1 MPETLRTWN
10 GHSQFTAAGLRL
22 QYGGNERSLAINTER
37 TGVIRPSALV
47 QAVSSSKCIPLSD
60 KECLAVQSNE
70 QTVYKISDRGEWE
83 AAVALGIYAGSKD
96 DIRDGFIH
104 LSTAG
109 QLAGTLARHYQ
120 GRDGLVLLG
129 FAADELGEALR
140 WEVSRDGELFPHL
153 YATLHVTPDVGPW
166 LIGLDSAGTH
176 VLPPPLR
183 ATAASA

>member
-1 MPETLRTWN
+1 MPGTLRTFY

-22 QYGGNERSLAINTER
+22 QYGGHERFLAIDTER
-37 TGVIRPSALV
+37 MGVIRPSAFV

-70 QTVYKISDRGEWE
+70 QTVYKISDLGEWE
-83 AAVALGIYAGSKD
+83 AAVARGIYAGSKD

-120 GRDGLVLLG
+120 GREGLVLIG
-129 FAADELGEALR
+129 FAVSGLAAALR
-140 WEVSRDGELFPHL
+140 WEVSRGGELFPHL
-153 YATLHVTPDVGPW
+153 YAALPVVPELGPW
-166 LIGLDSAGTH
+166 PITLDATGTH
-176 VLPPPLR
+176 VLPPQLG
-183 ATAASA
+183 ATSASA